1 MARSELDIVVRIECP
16 AWRSAWPRL
25 SSEARRFLAAT
36 ALRPE
41 FHPPPHGEIAIVFA
55 DDERLRALNA
65 QFRGKDR
72 PTNVLSFPDA
82 AAPLGGIALAYE
94 TLQAEASAQR
104 KQFVNH
110 AKHMILH
117 GFLHLLD
124 YDHQTKRQ
132 ARLMER
138 LEIAILS
145 DMGIP
150 NPYSTRTKTRA

>member
-1 MARSELDIVVRIECP
+1 MARSELDIVVRIECR

-25 SSEARRFLAAT
+25 SNGAHRFLAA
-36 ALRPE
+36 AARRPE
-41 FHPPPHGEIAIVFA
+41 FRSAPRGEITIVFA

-82 AAPLGGIALAYE
+82 AAPLGGMALAYE
-94 TLQAEASAQR
+94 TVRSEASAQR

-150 NPYSTRTKTRA
+150 NPYLIETKTRA